1 MSLTKTECS
10 ALRGIAILGI
20 VMHNFLHWLR
30 PMVKENE
37 YQFHQ
42 NNIDGMMG
50 VLSRLDWDIP
60 IQLFSFFGHYGV
72 PVFLFLSGYGLVKKY
87 ESGPAVPGGFNEA
100 LLFVWH
106 HFKKLFPMM
115 LLGFVVFAMI
125 DWMTPGRHHWSAF
138 DIIAQLTMTI
148 NFFPEPDHHI
158 WPGPYW
164 FFGLMMQLYIIYRFI
179 LYRRHWGYA
188 AVLIALCWALQA
200 LCFDAPEGET
210 LNRIRYNAIGG
221 ILPFSMG
228 ILLARYEGK
237 LSTLSPKLSTVN
249 YQLSTITAVA
259 SAALIFL
266 FSTSFQLWLWV
277 PALVVIL
284 HVSLVKILPTL
295 CLKAFDWVGVLSAA
309 LFVAHPIAR
318 KLFIPIS
325 RQGDIMGGLLLY
337 LLASV
342 VLAMLFKRIL
352 AK

>member
-1 MSLTKTECS
+1 
-10 ALRGIAILGI
+10 
-20 VMHNFLHWLR
+20 
-30 PMVKENE
+30 
-37 YQFHQ
+37 
-42 NNIDGMMG
+42 
-50 VLSRLDWDIP
+50 
-60 IQLFSFFGHYGV
+60 
-72 PVFLFLSGYGLVKKY
+72 
-87 ESGPAVPGGFNEA
+87 
-100 LLFVWH
+100 
-106 HFKKLFPMM
+106 MM

-188 AVLIALCWALQA
+188 VLLVVLCWALQA
-200 LCFDAPEGET
+200 LCFDAPEGDT

-228 ILLARYEGK
+228 ILLARHESK
-237 LSTLSPKLSTVN
+237 VSSTRYKVGFSA
-249 YQLSTITAVA
+249 IA
-259 SAALIFL
+259 SALLIFL

-284 HVSLVKILPTL
+284 HVSLVKILPSL
-295 CLKAFDWVGVLSAA
+295 CVKAFDWLGILSAA

-337 LLASV
+337 LLASI